1 MDRMITPRRTVRYLL
16 LTALFGVMAFP
27 LVWMF
32 VTSLSSSQ
40 RGLTLDNYAYIFG
53 ANRFGWYLFNSLL
66 VATIV
71 TVANVLFC
79 FTCGYALARRIVPG
93 GNLWFYTILIVL
105 MLPVHIVIIPVYLLM
120 NKIGLYDSYG
130 ALILPWLVNPI
141 GVFLVR
147 QYISTLPTSM
157 EEAGR
162 IDGAGELR
170 ILFRIVMP
178 LCRPVLAILAIQVFM
193 TNWNSFLFPFILTSS
208 EQYRTLPVALALLL
222 GYQSIDW
229 PQLMA
234 GSVVAVIPV
243 LAVFLAFQRQIIS
256 GITAGALKQ

>member
-1 MDRMITPRRTVRYLL
+1 MIPIKRIGRYVPLMALL
-16 LTALFGVMAFP
+16 GVMVFP
-27 LVWMF
+27 LAWMF
-32 VTSLSSSQ
+32 VTSVAGA
-40 RGLTLDNYAYIFG
+40 RGGPTLDNYAYIFT
-53 ANRFGWYLFNSLL
+53 ANKFGLYLFNSVL
-66 VATIV
+66 VAVIV
-71 TVANVLFC
+71 TAANVLFC
-79 FTCGYALARRIVPG
+79 FTCGYALARRIIPA

-105 MLPVHIVIIPVYLLM
+105 MVPVHIVIIPVYLLM
-120 NKIGLYDSYG
+120 NKIGLYDSYW

-141 GVFLVR
+141 GVFMVR
-147 QYISTLPTSM
+147 QYITTLPVSL

-208 EQYRTLPVALALLL
+208 ERYRTLPVALALLL

-234 GSVVAVIPV
+234 GSVIAVLPV